1 MTKDWTEV
9 FSVSVL
15 LATLMVTGLSLS
27 FANSSS
33 DTPLMAEVTLL
44 LVDSIAM
51 PSMVYLAFCAG
62 VPLS

>member
-15 LATLMVTGLSLS
+15 LDTVIVTGLSLS
-27 FANSSS
+27 LANRSRV
-33 DTPLMAEVTLL
+33 TPLMAEVTLL
-44 LVDSIAM
+44 LVDSIAI

-62 VPLS
+62 VPAS

>member
-1 MTKDWTEV
+1 M
-9 FSVSVL
+9 SVL